1 MGGLSTAIDMY
12 APEHANDAQYYNDAA
27 EYLQAAGTDNIT
39 QDSTVMN
46 AVDVII
52 QEAMGFVMVVTAIL
66 LGVVFIATLRLQPK
80 KQ

>member
-1 MGGLSTAIDMY
+1 M
-12 APEHANDAQYYNDAA
+12 HNNNDAA
-27 EYLQAAGTDNIT
+27 EYLQAAGTDNTT